1 MKIIFNVLAISGVM
15 LLASCTKNIDDYN
28 NITTSPLAVSSGSL
42 FANATVNLSD
52 EMANTNVNDNNF
64 RLWAQYW
71 TETTYRDETRYNIN
85 GRSISDRWW
94 TTFYKDVIKDL
105 VEASKVTLTETVTL
119 TPAQIQNRV
128 AINDMMITYCYY
140 TLLTTFGNVPYTD
153 ALNIAVIQPSYD
165 DASLVFDA
173 ISTKL
178 DNALANL
185 DDAESGYGSS
195 DLLLHDDVSG
205 WKRFGYSLKMRM
217 GMLIADVNPAKA
229 ELMVTDAAPN
239 VISSNDENIMMNY
252 LAAPPNTNPVWEDLV
267 QSQRHDYVG
276 AAPFIDSLLAYN
288 DPRIGF
294 FFETNGD
301 GFYLGQAPGYK
312 VPNYK
317 DYSVPSNKV
326 ADPLMPHTFFSYAE
340 MELLK
345 AEAVERGYAVAGTA
359 EDHYNAAID
368 ASVQEWGGSL
378 ADAQLYRAQPGI
390 SYTTAPGDYKQK
402 IGLQSWFALYNR
414 GFDAWTQYRRLDF
427 PVLEV
432 PYMGATNP
440 FDDGEAD
447 GILVRMTYP
456 VIEQNVNGANY
467 NAASA
472 AIGKDQITQKLW
484 FDLN

>member
-1 MKIIFNVLAISGVM
+1 
-15 LLASCTKNIDDYN
+15 
-28 NITTSPLAVSSGSL
+28 
-42 FANATVNLSD
+42 
-52 EMANTNVNDNNF
+52 
-64 RLWAQYW
+64 
-71 TETTYRDETRYNIN
+71 
-85 GRSISDRWW
+85 
-94 TTFYKDVIKDL
+94 
-105 VEASKVTLTETVTL
+105 
-119 TPAQIQNRV
+119 
-128 AINDMMITYCYY
+128 
-140 TLLTTFGNVPYTD
+140 
-153 ALNIAVIQPSYD
+153 
-165 DASLVFDA
+165 
-173 ISTKL
+173 
-178 DNALANL
+178 
-185 DDAESGYGSS
+185 
-195 DLLLHDDVSG
+195 
-205 WKRFGYSLKMRM
+205 
-217 GMLIADVNPAKA
+217 MLIADVNPAKA

-317 DYSVPSNKV
+317 NYSVPSNKV